1 MAIVTTDDKHY
12 KAIADAI
19 RSYDGD
25 ETLKL
30 RPEDMADMVIF
41 IKDVSFMDG
50 ERKGSEA
57 GYELGYG
64 FGKSDGIEQG
74 KQAEYDRFWDG
85 YQRNGTRTDY
95 FNAFRYWQFTS
106 FRPKYSIR
114 TTNASNMFAFSDM
127 PFSLIEELEQA
138 GVEMDTSAATDIAG
152 VFWGANFTETPE
164 IKAVK
169 CKNINNVYYGCTKLK
184 KTTLTIEADVTQA
197 NATFGSCAELED
209 LTINGTIPCDI
220 DFASCIKLTNASVQS
235 IIDALADLTG
245 ATAKTIKFHAT
256 VGAKL
261 TDAQKATITAK
272 NWTLVY

>member
-1 MAIVTTDDKHY
+1 MSIAEKLTT
-12 KAIADAI
+12 IAENQQRVYDAG
-19 RSYDGD
+19 SY
-25 ETLKL
+25 
-30 RPEDMADMVIF
+30 V
-41 IKDVSFMDG
+41 
-50 ERKGSEA
+50 
-57 GYELGYG
+57 GYENGRTDGYG
-64 FGKSDGIEQG
+64 IGRADGYEEGYAQGSAEADHNYYVGYNDG

-95 FNAFRYWQFTS
+95 FNAFRYWQSAS

-114 TTNASNMFAFSDM
+114 PTNASNMFAYADM
-127 PFSLIEELEQA
+127 PFSLIDAIEQA
-138 GVEMDTSAATDIAG
+138 GIVFDTSAATDISG
-152 VFWGANFTETPE
+152 VFWGANFTETPD

-184 KTTLTIEADVTQA
+184 KATLTIDADITQA

-245 ATAKTIKFHAT
+245 ATAKTIKFYAT
-256 VGAKL
+256 VGANL

-272 NWTLVY
+272 NWQLVY